1 MILQIELMDK
11 INEVGG
17 PLAGVLAV
25 GIVALWLEYKSTKK
39 DLSELN
45 KVVRD
50 TGRSDMKIIERLTD
64 TVEKGADNEEQI
76 LKAVNETLTILKDR
90 NH

>member
-1 MILQIELMDK
+1 MDK

>member
-1 MILQIELMDK
+1 MILQVELLDK
-11 INEVGG
+11 IESVGG
-17 PLAGVLAV
+17 VLAAVLAV

-76 LKAVNETLTILKDR
+76 LRAVNETLTILKDR